1 MRQLFMAMTVA
12 ATLGLTGCD
21 KIESY
26 LPDYARAFFSKSTLP
41 KNVAAGTFKGQVKVA
56 FVDPKGP
63 DDRNVLLLEPF
74 GYKDSKGVDWDVPA
88 GFVSDGASI
97 PWSLWT
103 FIGGPYDGPYR
114 DAAIIHDYFCD
125 KKDRPWEQVHAM
137 FLEASLR
144 RGTSDSIAQTM
155 YAGILYGG
163 PRWPA
168 PAVVKKAQLGLSF
181 GPAST
186 LLPTSRQTLHQAL
199 RLAQA
204 PSQTPG
210 TPSTTPPAAGAPPTP
225 GTPATV
231 DPGITQRKA
240 TTSEKQQF
248 DDLKAWIEQTKPTPE
263 QIRKRVE
270 EMRQA
275 KGLAK

>member
-1 MRQLFMAMTVA
+1 MRKLLTGVTVA
-12 ATLGLTGCD
+12 ATLGLSGCD
-21 KIESY
+21 QIQSY
-26 LPDYARAFFSKSTLP
+26 LPDYAKAFFSKSTLP
-41 KNVAAGTFKGQVKVA
+41 KNVAAGSFKGQVKVV

-63 DDRNVLLLEPF
+63 DDRNVQLLEPF

-88 GFVSDGASI
+88 GYVSDGASI

-114 DAAIIHDYFCD
+114 DAAIIHDYYCTT
-125 KKDRPWEQVHAM
+125 KSRTWEDTHVM

-144 RGTSDSIAQTM
+144 RGTTDSIAQTM

-168 PAVVKKAQLGLSF
+168 PAVVKKAQFGLPF
-181 GPAST
+181 GAAST
-186 LLPTSRQTLHQAL
+186 PNRSLPQTLHPSL
-199 RLAQA
+199 RLAQV
-204 PSQTPG
+204 PG
-210 TPSTTPPAAGAPPTP
+210 TPSTSPPAAGAKPTP

-231 DPGITQRKA
+231 DPGITKREA
-240 TTSEKQQF
+240 TKSEKQQF
-248 DDLKAWIEQTKPTPE
+248 EELKVWIEQTKPTPE
-263 QIRKRVE
+263 QIRKRIE

-275 KGLAK
+275 KGLSK